1 MALSTGKLV
10 GLLGAV
16 LLIALLAF
24 SAGFLLGLDT
34 AAGLRSTPDPATNAG
49 TRDPTAGSGAPAA
62 PASDGDGDTASPAA
76 GTGNGAADAAG
87 GPAGGD
93 RGRANGD
100 GEAGDESG
108 DDGGDAGGADSS
120 DAAGGE
126 GAAAVPGYRVLAG
139 VHAVAA
145 RADAVAQRLT
155 LAGFAAQVVAL
166 DEPGAP
172 WFRVVVGGFDSLAR
186 AREAAMQIRTEL
198 GVDALVGPP
207 PPQAANADADG

>member
-1 MALSTGKLV
+1 MALSTGKV
-10 GLLGAV
+10 AGLLGAV

-34 AAGLRSTPDPATNAG
+34 ASGLRATPDAPAAAG
-49 TRDPTAGSGAPAA
+49 PVDPAAGSGAPPA
-62 PASDGDGDTASPAA
+62 PASAGDGDTASPAA

-87 GPAGGD
+87 GSAGGD
-93 RGRANGD
+93 PGRANGD
-100 GEAGDESG
+100 GEAGEDGG
-108 DDGGDAGGADSS
+108 DAGGDAGGADSS
-120 DAAGGE
+120 DAPDGE

-166 DEPGAP
+166 DDPGGP